1 MVTTPRLGLEDIGTT
16 GKNLSVNNS
25 NQIVD
30 ILLNSAIIDK
40 DLTAP
45 PGAPTNGDLYIV
57 GAGATGAWA
66 THDKA
71 LAYYRS
77 GWVFYPSSG
86 SPGAG
91 HEGLL
96 RGWVKDENK
105 PYVWDGSAWAVESA
119 AGLILDDLSDVVI
132 TAAAQGDIL
141 RRNGSSQ
148 WVNEKPTYDIG
159 IGRTSGAPASNEVLL
174 DFVFPRT
181 CVLPASMTDSVAEAG
196 VAATAQTDL
205 DVQKNGASVATIRFA
220 ASGTVASFIN
230 AGADTFS
237 AGDNLLVLAPGSPDA
252 TLADIVFT
260 LAFTRS

>member
-1 MVTTPRLGLEDIGTT
+1 MTDTPRLTLPEIATGQSDKSVTHNDALEI
-16 GKNLSVNNS
+16 L
-25 NQIVD
+25 D
-30 ILLNSAIIDK
+30 ILVQTSVIDK
-40 DLTAP
+40 DLSTP
-45 PGAPTNGDLYIV
+45 PVSPSDGDLYIV
-57 GAGATGAWA
+57 KLTGTGAWA
-66 THDKA
+66 GHDTD

-77 GWVFYPSSG
+77 GWIFYN
-86 SPGAG
+86 AF
-91 HEGLL
+91 EGLTA
-96 RGWVKDENK
+96 WVKDEDVH
-105 PYVWDGSAWAVESA
+105 YTFTGSSWVNSA
-119 AGLILDDLSDVVI
+119 AASLDLEDLADVVF
-132 TAAAQGDIL
+132 TGLAQGDII

-148 WVNEKPTYDIG
+148 WVNEKPPYDVG
-159 IGRTSGAPASNEVLL
+159 IPRTSGAPGSNEVLL

-237 AGDNLLVLAPGSPDA
+237 AGDNLRVVAPGTPDA
-252 TLADIVFT
+252 TLADLVFT